1 MGRALI
7 YLAVDDNETI
17 IYLSSRQ
24 MCGVNFDSTLIND
37 KCDLVNELDWEET
50 EMPQVAGCYQ
60 AVVQYEFSAD
70 EKFPF
75 KVISC
80 TPLIYLTVK

>member
-1 MGRALI
+1 MGRAVI
-7 YLAVDDNETI
+7 YLAVDDNGNI

-24 MCGVNFDSTLIND
+24 MYGTYFDSTFIDD
-37 KCDLVNELDWEET
+37 KCDLVNELSWEEI
-50 EMPQVAGCYQ
+50 EIPQAAGCYQ
-60 AVVQYEFSAD
+60 TVIEYEFSAA

-80 TPLIYLTVK
+80 TPLIYLN

>member
-1 MGRALI
+1 MGRVVI
-7 YLAVDDNETI
+7 YLAVDDNENI
-17 IYLSSRQ
+17 IYLSNRQ
-24 MCGVNFDSTLIND
+24 MHGTYFDSTFIND
-37 KCDLVNELDWEET
+37 KCDLVNELDWEEI

-60 AVVQYEFSAD
+60 AVIEYEFSAV

-80 TPLIYLTVK
+80 TPLIYLN